1 MANRLNAFDIRPG
14 SKIENGGR
22 KSIDVVVA

>member
-14 SKIENGGR
+14 SKIENGRR